1 MNVVTAKTT
10 RRKQQLG
17 QSSMEYIVVTSAIV
31 FALMQPISPPGSLQ
45 CPASSIRTD
54 WSNHENK
61 CSVMEML
68 GQVLRNRY
76 EGYSF
81 AISASEYPNFLV
93 NFNNGGN
100 GGSGSGSGT
109 GGSGGGGSGS
119 GSGSGSDDGS
129 TTYTPPT
136 GTEALGLDGKTIIGT
151 VLAGN
156 VYDDEGNLIGTID
169 SNGNVI
175 DSDGN
180 KIGTYPAAGGGTSN
194 FVAVDKDGEILGK
207 VDKDGFVVDE
217 DGNIVGKQD
226 GDNVLKV
233 DALGNLILDA
243 DDKPIVIG
251 TVGKVSGNGDIV
263 DSGGNVIGKIVL
275 E

>member
-1 MNVVTAKTT
+1 MNDFTSKIAG
-10 RRKQQLG
+10 RKQQLG

-54 WSNHENK
+54 WSKHENK
-61 CSVMEML
+61 CSVMEIL

-100 GGSGSGSGT
+100 GSTGGGT
-109 GGSGGGGSGS
+109 GGNGGGNGGSGGG
-119 GSGSGSDDGS
+119 SDDGGS
-129 TTYTPPT
+129 TYTPPT
-136 GTEALGLDGKTIIGT
+136 GTEALGLDGKTVIGT

-156 VYDDEGNLIGTID
+156 VYDDQGNLIGTID

-175 DSDGN
+175 DNDGN
-180 KIGTYPAAGGGTSN
+180 KIGTYPAAGGGMSN
-194 FVAVDKDGEILGK
+194 FVAVDKDGKVLGK

-217 DGNIVGKQD
+217 DGNIVGKRD
-226 GDNVLKV
+226 GDDVLQTDV
-233 DALGNLILDA
+233 LGNVILDQNN
-243 DDKPIVIG
+243 KPTVIG
-251 TVGKVSGNGDIV
+251 KVGKVAGNGDIV
-263 DSGGNVIGKIVL
+263 DGGGNVIGKIVL